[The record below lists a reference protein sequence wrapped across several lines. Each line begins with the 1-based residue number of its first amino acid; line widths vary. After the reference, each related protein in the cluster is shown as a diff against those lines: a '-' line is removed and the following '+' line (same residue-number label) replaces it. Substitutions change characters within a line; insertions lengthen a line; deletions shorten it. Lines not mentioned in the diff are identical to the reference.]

1 MDNKMS
7 MIKNFF
13 KKKKSEKG
21 MGPGRKLNSTESGP
35 PSTSSK
41 SKKDVYVPPQ
51 RKNND
56 LSDEAR

>member
-1 MDNKMS
+1 MS

-13 KKKKSEKG
+13 KKKKSERG
-21 MGPGRKLNSTESGP
+21 MGLGPGRKLNSTEAAPP
-35 PSTSSK
+35 PSSSK

-56 LSDEAR
+56 LSNEAR